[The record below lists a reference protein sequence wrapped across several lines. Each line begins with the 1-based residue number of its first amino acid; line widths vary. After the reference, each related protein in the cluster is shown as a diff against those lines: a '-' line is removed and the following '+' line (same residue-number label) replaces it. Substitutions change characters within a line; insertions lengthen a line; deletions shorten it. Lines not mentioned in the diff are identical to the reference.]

1 MKLDIQQIRKDF
13 PILSRK
19 VFGNPLIYFDNAAT
33 TQKPDCVIDRLSE
46 LYRTQNANIHR
57 GVHHLSQQLSARY
70 DAVRAQVARFV
81 NAARAEEIIYTKGT
95 TEALNL
101 LASSL
106 GELVLKPGDR
116 VLLTALEHHA
126 NIVPWQRACQR
137 FGAELAVIP
146 IDDNGALDTTNLDD
160 LLDGVKIFSAALVS
174 NALGT
179 INDLAPLIARAKARG
194 IITVVDAAQ
203 AVAHMPVDVQA
214 LGCDF
219 LAYSAHKLYGPT
231 GIGILYGRYDLLD
244 AMPPYQSG
252 GDMILS
258 VSFERTLYAAPPAK
272 FEAGTPPIVEAIGL
286 GAALDWINDKGVARL
301 GAYEETLRA
310 AAEQALSELP
320 GLRLIGTA
328 PHKAAVISFT
338 LDGIH
343 PHDAGTVLDQHGVA
357 VRVGQHCAEPVMRRF
372 GVPATIRASFAAYND
387 HDDIARL
394 VAAVRA
400 TQELFA

>member
-1 MKLDIQQIRKDF
+1 MKHEF
-13 PILSRK
+13 PIFSRTIHGK
-19 VFGNPLIYFDNAAT
+19 PLTYLDNAAS
-33 TQKPDCVIDRLSE
+33 TQKPLAVIEAMDDC
-46 LYRTQNANIHR
+46 YRHHYSNIHR
-57 GVHHLSQQLSARY
+57 GVHYLSQQLSARY
-70 DAVRAQVARFV
+70 DAVRAQAARFV

-160 LLDGVKIFSAALVS
+160 LFDGVKIFSAALVS

-244 AMPPYQSG
+244 AMPP
-252 GDMILS
+252 
-258 VSFERTLYAAPPAK
+258 
-272 FEAGTPPIVEAIGL
+272 
-286 GAALDWINDKGVARL
+286 
-301 GAYEETLRA
+301 
-310 AAEQALSELP
+310 
-320 GLRLIGTA
+320 
-328 PHKAAVISFT
+328 
-338 LDGIH
+338 
-343 PHDAGTVLDQHGVA
+343 
-357 VRVGQHCAEPVMRRF
+357 
-372 GVPATIRASFAAYND
+372 
-387 HDDIARL
+387 
-394 VAAVRA
+394 
-400 TQELFA
+400 

>member
-1 MKLDIQQIRKDF
+1 MKHEF
-13 PILSRK
+13 PIFSRTIHGK
-19 VFGNPLIYFDNAAT
+19 PLTYLDNAAS
-33 TQKPDCVIDRLSE
+33 TQKPLAVIEAMDDC
-46 LYRTQNANIHR
+46 YRHHYSNIHR
-57 GVHHLSQQLSARY
+57 GVHYLSQQLSARY

-81 NAARAEEIIYTKGT
+81 NASRAEEIIFTKGT

-137 FGAELAVIP
+137 FGAELAVVP
-146 IDDNGALDTTNLDD
+146 IDDDGALDTDHFD
-160 LLDGVKIFSAALVS
+160 ELLDGVKIFSAALVS
-174 NALGT
+174 NALGS

>member
-1 MKLDIQQIRKDF
+1 MKHEF
-13 PILSRK
+13 PIFSRTIHGK
-19 VFGNPLIYFDNAAT
+19 PLTYLDNAAS
-33 TQKPDCVIDRLSE
+33 TQKPLAVIEAMDDC
-46 LYRTQNANIHR
+46 YRHHYSNIHR

-70 DAVRAQVARFV
+70 DAVRAQIARFI
-81 NAARAEEIIYTKGT
+81 NAARPEEIIYTKGT

-219 LAYSAHKLYGPT
+219 LAYSAHNLYGPT

-310 AAEQALSELP
+310 ASEQALSELP

>member
-1 MKLDIQQIRKDF
+1 MKNEF
-13 PILSRK
+13 PIFDQPVNGK
-19 VFGNPLIYFDNAAT
+19 PLTYLDNAAS
-33 TQKPDCVIDRLSE
+33 TQKPRAVIDAMNDC
-46 LYRTQNANIHR
+46 YRHHYSNIHR
-57 GVHHLSQQLSARY
+57 GVHYLSQQLSARY

-81 NAARAEEIIYTKGT
+81 NTSRAEEIIFTKGT

-137 FGAELAVIP
+137 FGADLVVVP
-146 IDDNGALDTTNLDD
+146 IDDDGALDTDHFD
-160 LLDGVKIFSAALVS
+160 ELLDGVKIFSAALVS
-174 NALGT
+174 NALGS

-219 LAYSAHKLYGPT
+219 LAFSAHKHYGPT
-231 GIGILYGRYDLLD
+231 GVGVLYGRYDLLD

-258 VSFERTLYAAPPAK
+258 VSFERPLYAAPPAK
-272 FEAGTPPIVEAIGL
+272 FEAGTPPIVEVIGL
-286 GAALDWINDKGVARL
+286 GAALDWLAAKGVANL
-301 GAYEETLRA
+301 GAHEETLRA

-320 GLRLIGTA
+320 GLRIIGTA

>member
-1 MKLDIQQIRKDF
+1 MKHEF
-13 PILSRK
+13 PIFSRTIHGK
-19 VFGNPLIYFDNAAT
+19 PLTYLDNAAS
-33 TQKPDCVIDRLSE
+33 TQKPLAVIEAMDDC
-46 LYRTQNANIHR
+46 YRHHYSNIHR

-219 LAYSAHKLYGPT
+219 LAYSAHKHYGPT
-231 GIGILYGRYDLLD
+231 GVGVLYGRYDLLD

-272 FEAGTPPIVEAIGL
+272 FEAGTPPIVEVIGL
-286 GAALDWINDKGVARL
+286 GAALDWLSGKGVAKL

-310 AAEQALSELP
+310 AAEQALRELP
-320 GLRLIGTA
+320 GLRIIGTA

-387 HDDIARL
+387 HDDIDRL

>member
-1 MKLDIQQIRKDF
+1 MKNEF
-13 PILSRK
+13 P
-19 VFGNPLIYFDNAAT
+19 VFDQPVNGKPLTYLDNAAS
-33 TQKPDCVIDRLSE
+33 TQKPRAVIDAMNDC
-46 LYRTQNANIHR
+46 YRHHYSNIHR
-57 GVHHLSQQLSARY
+57 GVHYLSQQLSARY
-70 DAVRAQVARFV
+70 DAVRAQAARFV

-137 FGAELAVIP
+137 FGADLVVVP
-146 IDDNGALDTTNLDD
+146 IDDDGALDSSNFDE

-174 NALGT
+174 NALGS

-194 IITVVDAAQ
+194 IITIVDAAQ
-203 AVAHMPVDVQA
+203 AVAHMPLDVQA

-219 LAYSAHKLYGPT
+219 LAFSAHKHYGPT
-231 GIGILYGRYDLLD
+231 GVGVLYGRYDLLD

-272 FEAGTPPIVEAIGL
+272 FEAGTPPIVEVIGL
-286 GAALDWINDKGVARL
+286 GAALDWLAAKGVANL
-301 GAYEETLRA
+301 GAYEETLRV
-310 AAEQALSELP
+310 AAEAALRELP
-320 GLRLIGTA
+320 GLRIIGTA

-387 HDDIARL
+387 HDDIDRL

>member
-1 MKLDIQQIRKDF
+1 MRHEF
-13 PILSRK
+13 PILAQTIH
-19 VFGNPLIYFDNAAT
+19 GQPLTYLDNAAS
-33 TQKPDCVIDRLSE
+33 TQKPLAVIEAMDHC
-46 LYRTQNANIHR
+46 YRHEYSNIHR
-57 GVHHLSQQLSARY
+57 GVHTLSQHLSARY
-70 DAVRAQVARFV
+70 DTVREKTARFL
-81 NAARAEEIIYTKGT
+81 NAARPEEIVFTKST
-95 TEALNL
+95 TEGLNL

-106 GELVLKPGDR
+106 GELVLKPGDKI
-116 VLLTALEHHA
+116 LLTALEHHA

-137 FGAELAVIP
+137 FGAELVVLP
-146 IDDNGALDTTNLDD
+146 INDAGELDSSDFARY
-160 LLDGVKIFSAALVS
+160 LDGVKIFSAALVS

-179 INDLAPLIARAKARG
+179 INDLAPLIAAAKARG
-194 IITVVDAAQ
+194 IHTIVDAAQ
-203 AVAHMPVDVQA
+203 AVAHLPCDVQA

-219 LAYSAHKLYGPT
+219 LVFSAHKIYGPT
-231 GIGILYGRYDLLD
+231 GIGVLYGRYDLLD
-244 AMPPYQSG
+244 AMPPYQTG

-272 FEAGTPPIVEAIGL
+272 FEAGTPPIVEVIGL
-286 GAALDWINDKGVARL
+286 GAALDWVTDKGLANL
-301 GAYEETLRA
+301 ATHEETLRQ
-310 AAEQALSELP
+310 AAEQALTALP
-320 GLRLIGTA
+320 GLRIIGTA
-328 PHKAAVISFT
+328 HHKAAVISFT

>member
-1 MKLDIQQIRKDF
+1 MKHEF
-13 PILSRK
+13 PIFSRTIHGK
-19 VFGNPLIYFDNAAT
+19 PLTYLDNAAS
-33 TQKPDCVIDRLSE
+33 TQKPLAVIEAMDDC
-46 LYRTQNANIHR
+46 YRHHYSNIHR
-57 GVHHLSQQLSARY
+57 GVHYLSQQLSARY

-81 NAARAEEIIYTKGT
+81 NAARAEEIIYTKST

-146 IDDNGALDTTNLDD
+146 IDDNGVLDTTNLDD

-174 NALGT
+174 NALGS

-203 AVAHMPVDVQA
+203 AAAHMPLDVQT

-219 LAYSAHKLYGPT
+219 LAFSAHKHYGPT
-231 GIGILYGRYDLLD
+231 GVGVLYGRYDLLD

-272 FEAGTPPIVEAIGL
+272 FEAGTPPIVEVIGL
-286 GAALDWINDKGVARL
+286 GAALDWLNNKGVANL
-301 GAYEETLRA
+301 GAHEETLRA
-310 AAEQALSELP
+310 AAEQALAELP
-320 GLRLIGTA
+320 GLRIIGTA

-387 HDDIARL
+387 HDDIDRL

>member
-1 MKLDIQQIRKDF
+1 MKNEF
-13 PILSRK
+13 P
-19 VFGNPLIYFDNAAT
+19 VFDQPVNGKPLTYLDNAAS
-33 TQKPDCVIDRLSE
+33 TQKPLAVIEAMDDC
-46 LYRTQNANIHR
+46 YRHHYSNIHR
-57 GVHHLSQQLSARY
+57 GVHYLSQQLSARY
-70 DAVRAQVARFV
+70 DAVRAQVARFI
-81 NAARAEEIIYTKGT
+81 NAPRAEEIIFTKGT

-137 FGAELAVIP
+137 FGADLAVLP
-146 IDDNGALDTTNLDD
+146 IDDDGALDTSNIDD

-174 NALGT
+174 NALGS

-203 AVAHMPVDVQA
+203 AIAHMPLDVQA

-219 LAYSAHKLYGPT
+219 LAFSAHKHYGPT
-231 GIGILYGRYDLLD
+231 GVGVLYGRYDLLD

-272 FEAGTPPIVEAIGL
+272 FEAGTPPIVEVIGL
-286 GAALDWINDKGVARL
+286 GAALDWLASKGVATL
-301 GAYEETLRA
+301 GAHEETLRA

-320 GLRLIGTA
+320 GLRIIGTA

-387 HDDIARL
+387 PDDIARL

>member
-1 MKLDIQQIRKDF
+1 MRHEF
-13 PILSRK
+13 PILAQTIH
-19 VFGNPLIYFDNAAT
+19 GQPLTYLDNAAS
-33 TQKPDCVIDRLSE
+33 TQKPLAVIEAMDHC
-46 LYRTQNANIHR
+46 YRHEYSNIHR
-57 GVHHLSQQLSARY
+57 GVHTLSQRLSARY
-70 DAVRAQVARFV
+70 DAVREKTARFL
-81 NAARAEEIIYTKGT
+81 NAARPEEIVFTKST
-95 TEALNL
+95 TEGLNL

-106 GELVLKPGDR
+106 GELVLKPGDKI
-116 VLLTALEHHA
+116 LLTALEHHA

-137 FGAELAVIP
+137 FGAELTVLP
-146 IDDNGALDTTNLDD
+146 INDAGELDSSDFARY
-160 LLDGVKIFSAALVS
+160 LDGVKIFSAALVS

-179 INDLAPLIARAKARG
+179 INNLAPLIAEAKARG
-194 IITVVDAAQ
+194 IHTIVDAAQ
-203 AVAHMPVDVQA
+203 AVAHLPCDVQT

-219 LAYSAHKLYGPT
+219 LVFSAHKIYGPT
-231 GIGILYGRYDLLD
+231 GIGVLYGRYDLLD
-244 AMPPYQSG
+244 AMPPYQTG

>member
-1 MKLDIQQIRKDF
+1 MKHEF
-13 PILSRK
+13 PIFSRTIHGK
-19 VFGNPLIYFDNAAT
+19 PLTYLDNAAS
-33 TQKPDCVIDRLSE
+33 TQKPLAVIEAMDDC
-46 LYRTQNANIHR
+46 YRHHYSNIHR
-57 GVHHLSQQLSARY
+57 GVHYLSQQLSARY

-81 NAARAEEIIYTKGT
+81 NAARAEEIIYTKST

-310 AAEQALSELP
+310 AAEAALRELP
-320 GLRLIGTA
+320 GLRIIGTA

>member
-1 MKLDIQQIRKDF
+1 MKHEF
-13 PILSRK
+13 PIFSRTIHGK
-19 VFGNPLIYFDNAAT
+19 PLTYLDNAAS
-33 TQKPDCVIDRLSE
+33 TQKPLAVIETMDDC
-46 LYRTQNANIHR
+46 YRHHYSNIHR

-70 DAVRAQVARFV
+70 DAVRAQAARFV

-146 IDDNGALDTTNLDD
+146 IDDDGALDTTNLDD

-272 FEAGTPPIVEAIGL
+272 FEAGTPPIVEVIGL

-357 VRVGQHCAEPVMRRF
+357 VRVGQHCAEPVMR
-372 GVPATIRASFAAYND
+372 
-387 HDDIARL
+387 IARL

>member
-1 MKLDIQQIRKDF
+1 MKHEF
-13 PILSRK
+13 PIFSRTIHGK
-19 VFGNPLIYFDNAAT
+19 PLTYLDNAAS
-33 TQKPDCVIDRLSE
+33 TQKPLAVIEAMDDC
-46 LYRTQNANIHR
+46 YRHHYSNIHR

-70 DAVRAQVARFV
+70 DAVRAQIARFI
-81 NAARAEEIIYTKGT
+81 NAARPEEIIYTKGT

-203 AVAHMPVDVQA
+203 AVAHMPLDVQA

-219 LAYSAHKLYGPT
+219 LAFSAHKLYGPT
-231 GIGILYGRYDLLD
+231 GIGVLYGRYDLLD

-387 HDDIARL
+387 YDDIARL

>member
-1 MKLDIQQIRKDF
+1 MKHEF
-13 PILSRK
+13 PIFSRTIHGK
-19 VFGNPLIYFDNAAT
+19 PLTYLDNAAS
-33 TQKPDCVIDRLSE
+33 TQKPLAVIEAMDDC
-46 LYRTQNANIHR
+46 YRHHYSNIHR
-57 GVHHLSQQLSARY
+57 GVHYLSQQLSARY

-81 NAARAEEIIYTKGT
+81 NAARAEEIIYTKST

-310 AAEQALSELP
+310 AAEAALRELP

-372 GVPATIRASFAAYND
+372 GIPATIRASFAAYND
-387 HDDIARL
+387 HNDIERL
-394 VAAVRA
+394 VAAVQA
-400 TQELFA
+400 TQQLFQ

>member
-1 MKLDIQQIRKDF
+1 MKNEF
-13 PILSRK
+13 PIFSRTIHGK
-19 VFGNPLIYFDNAAT
+19 PLTYLDNAAS
-33 TQKPDCVIDRLSE
+33 TQKPRAVIEAMDDC
-46 LYRTQNANIHR
+46 YRHHYSNIHR

-81 NAARAEEIIYTKGT
+81 NASRAEEIIFTKGT

-137 FGAELAVIP
+137 FGADLVVVP
-146 IDDNGALDTTNLDD
+146 IDDDGALDTSHFDE

-174 NALGT
+174 NALGS
-179 INDLAPLIARAKARG
+179 INDLAPLIARTKARG

-203 AVAHMPVDVQA
+203 AAAHMPLDVQA

-219 LAYSAHKLYGPT
+219 LAFSAHKHYGPT
-231 GIGILYGRYDLLD
+231 GVGVLYGRYDLLD

-272 FEAGTPPIVEAIGL
+272 FEAGTPPIVEVIGL
-286 GAALDWINDKGVARL
+286 GAALDWLASKGVAKL

-310 AAEQALSELP
+310 AAEAALRELP
-320 GLRLIGTA
+320 GLRIIGTA

-387 HDDIARL
+387 HDDIDRL

>member
-1 MKLDIQQIRKDF
+1 MKNEF
-13 PILSRK
+13 PIFSRTIHGK
-19 VFGNPLIYFDNAAT
+19 PLTYLDNAAS
-33 TQKPDCVIDRLSE
+33 TQKPLAVIEAMNDC
-46 LYRTQNANIHR
+46 YRHHYSNIHR
-57 GVHHLSQQLSARY
+57 GVHYLSQQLSARY
-70 DAVRAQVARFV
+70 DAVRAQIARFI
-81 NAARAEEIIYTKGT
+81 NAARPEEIIYTKGT

-146 IDDNGALDTTNLDD
+146 INDNGALDTDHFDD
-160 LLDGVKIFSAALVS
+160 LLDGVKIFAAALVS
-174 NALGT
+174 NALGS
-179 INDLAPLIARAKARG
+179 INDLAPLIARAKARD

-203 AVAHMPVDVQA
+203 AVAHMPLDVQA

-219 LAYSAHKLYGPT
+219 LACSAHKLYGPT

-286 GAALDWINDKGVARL
+286 GAALDWIGDKGVARL

-320 GLRLIGTA
+320 GLRIIGTA
-328 PHKAAVISFT
+328 SHKAAVISFT

-387 HDDIARL
+387 HDDIDRL

-400 TQELFA
+400 TQELFT

>member
-1 MKLDIQQIRKDF
+1 MKHEF
-13 PILSRK
+13 PIFSRTIHGK
-19 VFGNPLIYFDNAAT
+19 PLTYLDNAAS
-33 TQKPDCVIDRLSE
+33 TQKPLAVIEAMDDC
-46 LYRTQNANIHR
+46 YRHHYSNIHR
-57 GVHHLSQQLSARY
+57 GVHYLSQQLSARY

-81 NAARAEEIIYTKGT
+81 NAARAEEIIYTKST

-146 IDDNGALDTTNLDD
+146 IDDNGALDTSHFDE

-174 NALGT
+174 NALGS

-194 IITVVDAAQ
+194 IITIVDAAQ

-219 LAYSAHKLYGPT
+219 LAFSAHKLYGPT
-231 GIGILYGRYDLLD
+231 GIGVLYGKYDLLD

-272 FEAGTPPIVEAIGL
+272 FEAGTPPIVEVIGL
-286 GAALDWINDKGVARL
+286 GVALDWLTAKGVAKL
-301 GAYEETLRA
+301 GAYEETLRV
-310 AAEQALSELP
+310 AAEAALRELP
-320 GLRLIGTA
+320 GLRIIGTA

-387 HDDIARL
+387 HDDIDRL

-400 TQELFA
+400 TQERFT

>member
-1 MKLDIQQIRKDF
+1 MKHEF
-13 PILSRK
+13 PIFSRTIHGK
-19 VFGNPLIYFDNAAT
+19 PLTYLDNAAS
-33 TQKPDCVIDRLSE
+33 TQKPLAVIEAMDDC
-46 LYRTQNANIHR
+46 YRHHYSNIHR

-106 GELVLKPGDR
+106 GELVLKPGDKI
-116 VLLTALEHHA
+116 LLTALEHHA

-310 AAEQALSELP
+310 ASEQALSELP

>member
-1 MKLDIQQIRKDF
+1 MKNEF
-13 PILSRK
+13 PIFDQPVNGK
-19 VFGNPLIYFDNAAT
+19 PLTYLDNAAS
-33 TQKPDCVIDRLSE
+33 TQKPLAVIEAMNDC
-46 LYRTQNANIHR
+46 YRHHYSNIHR
-57 GVHHLSQQLSARY
+57 GVHYLSQQLSARY

-81 NAARAEEIIYTKGT
+81 NAARPEEIIFTKGT

-272 FEAGTPPIVEAIGL
+272 FEAGTPPIVEVIGL
-286 GAALDWINDKGVARL
+286 GAALDWISSKGVAKL

-387 HDDIARL
+387 YDDIARL

>member
-1 MKLDIQQIRKDF
+1 MKNEF
-13 PILSRK
+13 PIFDQPVNGK
-19 VFGNPLIYFDNAAT
+19 PLTYLDNAAS
-33 TQKPDCVIDRLSE
+33 TQKPLAVIEAMDDC
-46 LYRTQNANIHR
+46 YRHHYSNIHR
-57 GVHHLSQQLSARY
+57 GVHYLSQQLSARY
-70 DAVRAQVARFV
+70 DAVRAQIARFV

-137 FGAELAVIP
+137 FGAELAVVP
-146 IDDNGALDTTNLDD
+146 IDDNGALDTTNFDE
-160 LLDGVKIFSAALVS
+160 LLDGVKIFAAALVS
-174 NALGT
+174 NALGS

-286 GAALDWINDKGVARL
+286 GAALDWLSGKGVAKL

-310 AAEQALSELP
+310 AAEQALRELP
-320 GLRLIGTA
+320 GLRIIGTA

-387 HDDIARL
+387 HDDIDRL

-400 TQELFA
+400 TQELFT

>member
-1 MKLDIQQIRKDF
+1 MKNEF
-13 PILSRK
+13 PIFDQPVNGK
-19 VFGNPLIYFDNAAT
+19 PLTYLDNAAS
-33 TQKPDCVIDRLSE
+33 TQKPLAVIEAMDDC
-46 LYRTQNANIHR
+46 YRHHYSNIHR

-70 DAVRAQVARFV
+70 DAVRAQVARFI
-81 NAARAEEIIYTKGT
+81 NAARAEEIIFTKGT

-137 FGAELAVIP
+137 FGADLAVLP
-146 IDDNGALDTTNLDD
+146 IDDDGALDSSRFDD

-174 NALGT
+174 NALGS
-179 INDLAPLIARAKARG
+179 INDLAPLIARAKARD

-219 LAYSAHKLYGPT
+219 LAFSAHKHYGPT
-231 GIGILYGRYDLLD
+231 GVGVLYGRYDLLD

-272 FEAGTPPIVEAIGL
+272 FEAGTPPIVEVIGL
-286 GAALDWINDKGVARL
+286 GAALDWLASKGVAKL

-310 AAEQALSELP
+310 AAEQALRELP
-320 GLRLIGTA
+320 GLRIIGTA

-387 HDDIARL
+387 HDDINRL

-400 TQELFA
+400 TQELFT

>member
-1 MKLDIQQIRKDF
+1 MKNEF
-13 PILSRK
+13 PIFSRTIHGK
-19 VFGNPLIYFDNAAT
+19 PLTYLDNAAS
-33 TQKPDCVIDRLSE
+33 TQKPLAVIEAMDDC
-46 LYRTQNANIHR
+46 YRHHYSNIHR
-57 GVHHLSQQLSARY
+57 GVHYLSQQLSARY
-70 DAVRAQVARFV
+70 DAVRAQVARFI
-81 NAARAEEIIYTKGT
+81 NAPRAEEIIFTKGT

-146 IDDNGALDTTNLDD
+146 IDDDGALDSSRFDEQ
-160 LLDGVKIFSAALVS
+160 LDGVKIFSAALVS
-174 NALGT
+174 NALGS

-203 AVAHMPVDVQA
+203 AAAHMPLDVQA

-219 LAYSAHKLYGPT
+219 LAFSAHKLYGPT

-272 FEAGTPPIVEAIGL
+272 FEAGTPPIVEVIGL
-286 GAALDWINDKGVARL
+286 GAALDWLASKGVAKL

-310 AAEQALSELP
+310 AAEAALRELP
-320 GLRLIGTA
+320 GLRIIGTA

-387 HDDIARL
+387 HDDIDRL

>member
-1 MKLDIQQIRKDF
+1 MKNEF
-13 PILSRK
+13 PIFSRTIHGK
-19 VFGNPLIYFDNAAT
+19 PLTYLDNAAS
-33 TQKPDCVIDRLSE
+33 TQKPLAVIEAMDDC
-46 LYRTQNANIHR
+46 YRHHYSNIHR

-81 NAARAEEIIYTKGT
+81 NAARPEEIIFTKGT

-146 IDDNGALDTTNLDD
+146 INDNGALDTSHFDE

-174 NALGT
+174 NALGS

-203 AVAHMPVDVQA
+203 AIAHMPLDVQA

-219 LAYSAHKLYGPT
+219 LAFSAHKHYGPT
-231 GIGILYGRYDLLD
+231 GIGVLYGKYDLLD

-272 FEAGTPPIVEAIGL
+272 FEAGTPPIVEVIGL
-286 GAALDWINDKGVARL
+286 GAALDWIGDKGVARL
-301 GAYEETLRA
+301 GAHEETLRA

-387 HDDIARL
+387 PDDIARL

-400 TQELFA
+400 TQELFT